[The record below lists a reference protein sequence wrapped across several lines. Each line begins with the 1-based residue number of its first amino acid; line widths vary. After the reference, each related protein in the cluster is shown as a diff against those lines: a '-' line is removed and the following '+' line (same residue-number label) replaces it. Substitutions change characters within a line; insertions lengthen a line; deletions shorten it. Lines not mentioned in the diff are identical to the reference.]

1 MQSVLS
7 LLGSSLR
14 YLVQQGLE
22 LVLVATFITIF
33 IYLQLRE
40 SATSIT
46 KSQLI
51 EAFPLVSTIKQDIAL
66 EYMESGFWPQA
77 QWLSDEYEFV
87 STQIVQSAYF
97 DGQGGIHL
105 NFTDENPQLAG
116 RTLSFIAAVDKNN
129 PMSSLIWSCGYSNP
143 PGPYQR
149 LAANQTD
156 IAPTLLP
163 ASCRNLNKEN

>member
-7 LLGSSLR
+7 LRGSSLR

-46 KSQLI
+46 KSQLT

-77 QWLSDEYEFV
+77 QWLSEKYEFV
-87 STQIVQSAYF
+87 STQIVKSAYF

-105 NFTDENPQLAG
+105 SFTDESPQLAG
-116 RTLSFIAAVDKNN
+116 RTLSFIAAVDKQSYEQ
-129 PMSSLIWSCGYSNP
+129 PDLELRIQQSTRPLS
-143 PGPYQR
+143 
-149 LAANQTD
+149 
-156 IAPTLLP
+156 APCSKPNRHCPHPFTCKL
-163 ASCRNLNKEN
+163 S